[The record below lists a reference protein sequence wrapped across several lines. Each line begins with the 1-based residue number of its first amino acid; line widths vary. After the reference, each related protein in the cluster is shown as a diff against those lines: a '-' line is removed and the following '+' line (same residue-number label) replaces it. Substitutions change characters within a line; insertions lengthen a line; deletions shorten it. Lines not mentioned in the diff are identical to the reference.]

1 MFHNYYCNIII
12 LNWLLSSRQ
21 YTCIK
26 LKIWNNSILANI
38 CFSMYK
44 LQIIYNSE
52 TIQTY
57 KTSLHKQ
64 TNTHTHNT
72 LRMALHNQLVNIA
85 CWNFQSHSYTTT
97 NIKYYIVIAL
107 SKYKNTNH
115 KCKLVIEECVTTVLM
130 IYHSIIINNIVL
142 KTPGDLSILTRV
154 AWRIY
159 IYISI
164 HIFT

>member
-57 KTSLHKQ
+57 KTSLHKH
-64 TNTHTHNT
+64 THTTPYEWHSTINWW
-72 LRMALHNQLVNIA
+72 IA

-115 KCKLVIEECVTTVLM
+115 KCKLVIEECFTTVLM

-159 IYISI
+159 I
-164 HIFT
+164 